1 MASINVSVKNAGG
14 DGNKITVTQKTPSN
28 KITVKRGTEKNS
40 ITARKAA
47 MGSDKHQVFEQVSPS
62 DTWVVTHSLNKKPAV
77 SVVNS
82 SGTIIYPNITYDSS
96 SQVTLTFSGSTSGTV
111 YLN

>member
-1 MASINVSVKNAGG
+1 MASINVSVKSG
-14 DGNKITVTQKTPSN
+14 DGNKITVTQKTSSN

-47 MGSDKHQVFEQVSPS
+47 MGSDKHQTVEQVQPS
-62 DTWVVTHSLNKKPAV
+62 DTWVVTHSLNKKPSV

-82 SGTIIYPNITYDSS
+82 SGTIIYPSITYDSN
-96 SQVTLTFSGSTSGTV
+96 SQITLTFSGSTSGKV
-111 YLN
+111 HLN

>member
-1 MASINVSVKNAGG
+1 MASINVSVKSD

-47 MGSDKHQVFEQVSPS
+47 VGVSDKHQTVEQVQPS
-62 DTWVVTHSLNKKPAV
+62 ATWVVTHSLNKKPSV

-82 SGTIIYPNITYDSS
+82 SGTIIYPSITYDSN
-96 SQVTLTFSGSTSGTV
+96 SQITLTFSGSTSGTV
-111 YLN
+111 HLN